1 MKASGYI
8 RILFSAALLFALQA
22 VVSAQ
27 EKEDTDSLVRLVSA
41 NRLQQ
46 VEINGVSYRKAFGG
60 NPGGPAT
67 FLHNNTYLICDTAF
81 WNMSTNVIDA
91 WGNVKLLQEE
101 TVLTSDKLTYIVDQ
115 DLAEFRGT
123 LVQLVDKYRNT
134 LSIKNLDSNTR
145 DSLAIFRNGG
155 ALRDKDGQTIESIE
169 GTYDSKKKV
178 FTFDRDVNMFSD
190 TMFVKTT
197 HLEYE
202 SPRDEARFYENTNV
216 WKDDNMLS
224 ADAGWYHRSDEMFC
238 FRRNVHVMSE
248 NQEGWCDTL
257 WFNRLSS
264 DVTMDGH
271 AQVTDTTR
279 SVSAVAGHIFYEDST
294 STVTMVRE
302 PAIIA
307 WSQNGTKVDS
317 TFIGADLFI
326 YKTVMRFEVDSTE
339 VLNSQKRLE
348 DSQLD
353 PVTNFRRQAA
363 EAAAKAAEE
372 AAEALAGTTPD
383 NPPQTRKQ
391 EESDSKSKA
400 KAEPEKKQ
408 KEKKEKKS
416 KKSKKG
422 ETEAPVSIDTLRD
435 LEDSILAAGDSLRA
449 LAGIRDSLDS
459 IAPAL
464 DSLAAGDST
473 AFVPDS
479 LKALEDSIL
488 NAGQIPDDG
497 LDTLGMTG
505 LDSLSMEEKARA
517 DSIAIADSIAR
528 IPKDSTKIGF
538 LTALHNVK
546 IWRETMQVVCDS
558 LLYTDLDSL
567 GRMYE
572 NPSVFNEGNHQY
584 NADSIFV
591 VIENS
596 ALKKANLMSNSFIHI
611 NEDDVHFDQIRGAE
625 IVAYF
630 DSQGDL
636 ERLDALGGANAL
648 FFIEENDAL
657 ATVNK
662 KDSKMLSALFK
673 EGSIDRVY
681 YFEAPK
687 SDAYPV
693 VQLAEE
699 EQRFKGFL
707 WTPERRPDSP
717 KAITTIV
724 PRPGERTRYSKMPK
738 ATFKYTDIY
747 FPGYIRGI
755 YKQIAARD
763 SLNRVLAIE
772 GARRKDSLELRH
784 RLDSIAMADSI
795 ARFKA
800 DSTAL
805 ADSLAKFRADSLA
818 AVSDS
823 IARAAADSLAA
834 AAPADSLKAPVQKT
848 PEEIKAEKKA
858 LAEAEKA
865 RKAEERVAKKKARD
879 EAREKKWAELDQRDE
894 LKAKAKEEKKAA
906 ALRKNKKKAL
916 EAQAKQEA
924 KEARL
929 IRKASKL
936 Q

>member
-1 MKASGYI
+1 MLLLALPTVS
-8 RILFSAALLFALQA
+8 FS
-22 VVSAQ
+22 Q
-27 EKEDTDSLVRLVSA
+27 ETEDTDSLVRLVGA

-46 VEINGVSYRKAFGG
+46 IEIGGVSYRKAFGG

-67 FLHNNTYLICDTAF
+67 FLHNNTYLICDTAY

-101 TVLTSDKLTYIVDQ
+101 TVLTSDKLTYYVDN

-123 LVQLVDKYRNT
+123 LVQLVDKDRNT
-134 LSIKNLDSNTR
+134 LRTRNLDYNTR

-155 ALRDKDGQTIESIE
+155 ALRDKDGQTIESID
-169 GTYDSKKKV
+169 GTYDSKRKV
-178 FTFDRDVNMFSD
+178 FTFDKDVNMFSD

-202 SPRDEARFYENTNV
+202 SPRDEARFYEGTNV

-224 ADAGWYHRSDEMFC
+224 ADAGWYHRAEEMFC
-238 FRRNVHVMSE
+238 FRKRVHVMSE

-264 DVTMDGH
+264 DVTMEGN

-279 SVSAVAGHIFYEDST
+279 SVSAVAGRIFYEDST

-307 WSQNGTKVDS
+307 WSENAGKTDS
-317 TFIGADLFI
+317 TFIGADMFI
-326 YKTVMRFEVDSTE
+326 YKTVMRFEVDSVE
-339 VLNSQKRLE
+339 VLNSEKRLA
-348 DSQLD
+348 DSELD

-363 EAAAKAAEE
+363 EAAAKAAAE
-372 AAEALAGTTPD
+372 AADALAGTTPN
-383 NPPQTRKQ
+383 NPPQAKKT
-391 EESDSKSKA
+391 EEAA
-400 KAEPEKKQ
+400 KASKPSDQASQKQ
-408 KEKKEKKS
+408 KKGRKDKS
-416 KKSKKG
+416 KK
-422 ETEAPVSIDTLRD
+422 EEDAAPVSLDSLRD
-435 LEDSILAAGDSLRA
+435 LEDSVLAAGDSLRA
-449 LAGIRDSLDS
+449 IQALSDSLDS
-459 IAPAL
+459 LAPAL
-464 DSLAAGDST
+464 DSLGLSAAPVSASDSLRSVEDSIL
-473 AFVPDS
+473 AGNVPPVPDS
-479 LKALEDSIL
+479 L
-488 NAGQIPDDG
+488 
-497 LDTLGMTG
+497 GMPA
-505 LDSLSMEEKARA
+505 LDSAALAEKARA

-538 LTALHNVK
+538 LTALHNVR

-591 VIENS
+591 VIQNG

-611 NEDDVHFDQIRGAE
+611 NEDDIHFDQIRGAE

-630 DSQGDL
+630 DSDANL

-699 EQRFKGFL
+699 EQRFKGFS
-707 WTPERRPDSP
+707 WTPERRPESP
-717 KAITTIV
+717 EAITTIV
-724 PRPGERTRYSKMPK
+724 PRPGERSRYARMPR

-747 FPGYIRGI
+747 FPGYIKGI
-755 YKQIAARD
+755 YRQIASRD
-763 SLNRVLAIE
+763 SLNRVRAVE
-772 GARRKDSLELRH
+772 GARRKDSLALAH
-784 RLDSIAMADSI
+784 RLDSLAAADSI
-795 ARFKA
+795 VRFKA
-800 DSTAL
+800 DSAAL
-805 ADSLAKFRADSLA
+805 ADSLARFRADSLA
-818 AVSDS
+818 AADS
-823 IARAAADSLAA
+823 VAAAVADSLAA
-834 AAPADSLKAPVQKT
+834 APASDSLAAPVVKT
-848 PEEIKAEKKA
+848 PEELKAEQKA
-858 LAEAEKA
+858 LKEAEKA
-865 RKAEERVAKKKARD
+865 RKAQERADRKKARD
-879 EAREKKWAELDQRDE
+879 EAREKKWAELDARDE
-894 LKAKAKEEKKAA
+894 AKAKAREEKKAA

-916 EAQAKQEA
+916 EARAKQEA
-924 KEARL
+924 KEARIYERYERRYLKKKAAEEARL
-929 IRKASKL
+929 IRKANRL
-936 Q
+936 